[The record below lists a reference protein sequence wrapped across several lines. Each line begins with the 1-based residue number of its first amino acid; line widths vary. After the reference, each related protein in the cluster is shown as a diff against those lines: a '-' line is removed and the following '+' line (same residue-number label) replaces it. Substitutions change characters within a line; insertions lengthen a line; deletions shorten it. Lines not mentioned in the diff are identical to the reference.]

1 MYIMKNKI
9 LNWIE
14 SHRLFANIIAKFAL
28 TAMFL
33 TMIYLFLF
41 TDFLFV
47 AISILT
53 SSIIA
58 TATYLLWDEKVD
70 LFEKIEEWESKETER
85 NDK

>member
-9 LNWIE
+9 LNWIYL
-14 SHRLFANIIAKFAL
+14 HRLFANIIVKFAL
-28 TAMFL
+28 TAIFITL
-33 TMIYLFLF
+33 IYLFLF
-41 TDFLFV
+41 TNFIFV

-53 SSIIA
+53 STVIA

-70 LFEKIEEWESKETER
+70 LFEKIEEWEDKETDK

>member
-1 MYIMKNKI
+1 MKMKNKV
-9 LNWIE
+9 LKWIE

-41 TDFLFV
+41 TNFIFV

-53 SSIIA
+53 STIIA
-58 TATYLLWDEKVD
+58 TATYLLWDDKVD
-70 LFEKIEEWESKETER
+70 LFEKIEEWEDKETDK